1 MNDDSFLWAASL
13 TEPLMKITVDSNKM
27 SILIEDIF
35 DKTGLSRL
43 TVTAAKFDP
52 EIPFSIRYSGATI
65 LEKKLYRFN
74 HQSKILTK
82 LVFFF
87 KVAFLSLDT
96 RLLPNSFF
104 LSPPVTG

>member
-13 TEPLMKITVDSNKM
+13 SEPLMKITVDSNKM
-27 SILIEDIF
+27 SILIEDIL

-52 EIPFSIRYSGATI
+52 EIPFSIRYSGKTI
-65 LEKKLYRFN
+65 FE
-74 HQSKILTK
+74 QSCIVLTIVQKNFDQTCIL
-82 LVFFF
+82 F
-87 KVAFLSLDT
+87 KVVFLSPDT

-104 LSPPVTG
+104 LSPLVTG